1 MTVEG
6 SQCHLATAEFQLVE
20 RGVNNLPV
28 QFERLGGRHSGNQ
41 VEQGSDGAAGGEHS
55 DFVGVVGGLK
65 DALQA
70 TLDPLD
76 KPQPAFQPGWV
87 IGAGQ
92 PALDE
97 QGEDAL
103 ELAAV
108 LRAIAQDMHGIGFA
122 AEQLGQQAADNRFA
136 VELVEGAVCLQ
147 RRNRQAEGAVLIE
160 RGGGGVLLATQV
172 AGDAAIK
179 RETQVCQMATEH
191 LRLFYADGRQDVI
204 VVCTE
209 GGLAMSNQI
218 DAAHVRFPG
227 TLKVWRGYGDACD
240 LSMKKHTLVL
250 KARWSPPAGGLITGS
265 NVSASV
271 CWGIRAWRSAFLRR
285 HMDFLAEYASFLAK
299 TVTLVVAILVVLISF
314 AALRSK
320 GRRKSAGQLQVSKLN
335 DFYKG
340 LRERLESS
348 LLDKDQ
354 LKALRKSESKAEKKK
369 GKQKP
374 EAKPRVFVLDFDG
387 DIKASA
393 TESLRHEI
401 TALLSLATPK
411 DEVVLRLESGGG
423 MVHSYGLASSQLAR
437 IRQAGVPLTVCI
449 DKVAASGGYM
459 MACIGEKIIS
469 APFAILGSI
478 GVVAQLPNV
487 NRLLKKH
494 DIDFEV
500 LTAGEYKRTLTVFG
514 ENTEKGREKF
524 QEDLD
529 ITHQLFKNFVSR
541 YRPQLAIDDVATGE
555 VWLGVAALDKQ
566 LVDELQTSDE
576 YLATKAKTA
585 EVFHLHY
592 AERKSLQERVGLAA
606 SGSVDRV
613 LLTWWSRLTQQRF
626 W

>member
-1 MTVEG
+1 
-6 SQCHLATAEFQLVE
+6 
-20 RGVNNLPV
+20 
-28 QFERLGGRHSGNQ
+28 
-41 VEQGSDGAAGGEHS
+41 
-55 DFVGVVGGLK
+55 
-65 DALQA
+65 
-70 TLDPLD
+70 
-76 KPQPAFQPGWV
+76 
-87 IGAGQ
+87 
-92 PALDE
+92 
-97 QGEDAL
+97 
-103 ELAAV
+103 
-108 LRAIAQDMHGIGFA
+108 
-122 AEQLGQQAADNRFA
+122 
-136 VELVEGAVCLQ
+136 
-147 RRNRQAEGAVLIE
+147 
-160 RGGGGVLLATQV
+160 
-172 AGDAAIK
+172 
-179 RETQVCQMATEH
+179 
-191 LRLFYADGRQDVI
+191 
-204 VVCTE
+204 
-209 GGLAMSNQI
+209 
-218 DAAHVRFPG
+218 
-227 TLKVWRGYGDACD
+227 
-240 LSMKKHTLVL
+240 
-250 KARWSPPAGGLITGS
+250 
-265 NVSASV
+265 
-271 CWGIRAWRSAFLRR
+271 
-285 HMDFLAEYASFLAK
+285 MDFLAEYASFLAK

-354 LKALRKSESKAEKKK
+354 LKALRKAEGKAEKKK
-369 GKQKP
+369 GKQKA

-401 TALLSLATPK
+401 TALLSLATPE

>member
-1 MTVEG
+1 
-6 SQCHLATAEFQLVE
+6 
-20 RGVNNLPV
+20 
-28 QFERLGGRHSGNQ
+28 
-41 VEQGSDGAAGGEHS
+41 
-55 DFVGVVGGLK
+55 
-65 DALQA
+65 
-70 TLDPLD
+70 
-76 KPQPAFQPGWV
+76 
-87 IGAGQ
+87 
-92 PALDE
+92 
-97 QGEDAL
+97 
-103 ELAAV
+103 
-108 LRAIAQDMHGIGFA
+108 
-122 AEQLGQQAADNRFA
+122 
-136 VELVEGAVCLQ
+136 
-147 RRNRQAEGAVLIE
+147 
-160 RGGGGVLLATQV
+160 
-172 AGDAAIK
+172 
-179 RETQVCQMATEH
+179 
-191 LRLFYADGRQDVI
+191 
-204 VVCTE
+204 
-209 GGLAMSNQI
+209 
-218 DAAHVRFPG
+218 
-227 TLKVWRGYGDACD
+227 
-240 LSMKKHTLVL
+240 
-250 KARWSPPAGGLITGS
+250 
-265 NVSASV
+265 
-271 CWGIRAWRSAFLRR
+271 
-285 HMDFLAEYASFLAK
+285 MDFLAEYASFLAK

-354 LKALRKSESKAEKKK
+354 LKALRKSESKTEKKNSK
-369 GKQKP
+369 KKP
-374 EAKPRVFVLDFDG
+374 EARPRVFVLDFDG

-401 TALLSLATPK
+401 TALLSLATPE

-437 IRQAGVPLTVCI
+437 IRQAGVPLTICI

-459 MACIGEKIIS
+459 MACIGNKIIS

-541 YRPQLAIDDVATGE
+541 YRPQLSIDDVATGE

-566 LVDELQTSDE
+566 LVDALQTSDE

>member
-1 MTVEG
+1 
-6 SQCHLATAEFQLVE
+6 
-20 RGVNNLPV
+20 
-28 QFERLGGRHSGNQ
+28 
-41 VEQGSDGAAGGEHS
+41 
-55 DFVGVVGGLK
+55 
-65 DALQA
+65 
-70 TLDPLD
+70 
-76 KPQPAFQPGWV
+76 
-87 IGAGQ
+87 
-92 PALDE
+92 
-97 QGEDAL
+97 
-103 ELAAV
+103 
-108 LRAIAQDMHGIGFA
+108 
-122 AEQLGQQAADNRFA
+122 
-136 VELVEGAVCLQ
+136 
-147 RRNRQAEGAVLIE
+147 
-160 RGGGGVLLATQV
+160 
-172 AGDAAIK
+172 
-179 RETQVCQMATEH
+179 
-191 LRLFYADGRQDVI
+191 
-204 VVCTE
+204 
-209 GGLAMSNQI
+209 
-218 DAAHVRFPG
+218 
-227 TLKVWRGYGDACD
+227 
-240 LSMKKHTLVL
+240 
-250 KARWSPPAGGLITGS
+250 
-265 NVSASV
+265 
-271 CWGIRAWRSAFLRR
+271 
-285 HMDFLAEYASFLAK
+285 MDFLAEYASFLAK
-299 TVTLVVAILVVLISF
+299 TVTLVIAILVVLASF

-320 GRRKSAGQLQVSKLN
+320 GRRKAAGQLQVNKLN

-340 LRERLESS
+340 LRERLEQS

-354 LKALRKSESKAEKKK
+354 LKAVRKSEARAEKKQK
-369 GKQKP
+369 KKP
-374 EAKPRVFVLDFDG
+374 EAKSRVFVLDFDG

-529 ITHQLFKNFVSR
+529 VTHELFKNFVSR
-541 YRPQLAIDDVATGE
+541 YRPQLAINEVATGE
-555 VWLGVAALDKQ
+555 IWLGVAALEKR
-566 LVDELQTSDE
+566 LVDELKTSDE
-576 YLATKAKTA
+576 YLAERAKGA
-585 EVFHLHY
+585 ELFHLHY
-592 AERKSLQERVGLAA
+592 SERKSLQERVGLAA
-606 SGSVDRV
+606 SGSIDRV

>member
-1 MTVEG
+1 MAGPKAGAWVCWRH
-6 SQCHLATAEFQLVE
+6 SARV
-20 RGVNNLPV
+20 
-28 QFERLGGRHSGNQ
+28 FERR
-41 VEQGSDGAAGGEHS
+41 
-55 DFVGVVGGLK
+55 
-65 DALQA
+65 
-70 TLDPLD
+70 
-76 KPQPAFQPGWV
+76 
-87 IGAGQ
+87 I
-92 PALDE
+92 
-97 QGEDAL
+97 
-103 ELAAV
+103 
-108 LRAIAQDMHGIGFA
+108 
-122 AEQLGQQAADNRFA
+122 
-136 VELVEGAVCLQ
+136 
-147 RRNRQAEGAVLIE
+147 
-160 RGGGGVLLATQV
+160 
-172 AGDAAIK
+172 
-179 RETQVCQMATEH
+179 
-191 LRLFYADGRQDVI
+191 
-204 VVCTE
+204 
-209 GGLAMSNQI
+209 
-218 DAAHVRFPG
+218 
-227 TLKVWRGYGDACD
+227 
-240 LSMKKHTLVL
+240 VL
-250 KARWSPPAGGLITGS
+250 KESC
-265 NVSASV
+265 VE
-271 CWGIRAWRSAFLRR
+271 F
-285 HMDFLAEYASFLAK
+285 FAEYASFLAK
-299 TVTLVVAILVVLISF
+299 TVTLVIAILVVLASF

-340 LRERLESS
+340 LRERLEQS

-354 LKALRKSESKAEKKK
+354 LKALRKSQSKTEKKQK
-369 GKQKP
+369 KKP
-374 EAKPRVFVLDFDG
+374 EAKGRVFVLDFDG

-401 TALLSLATPK
+401 TALLTLATPK

-529 ITHQLFKNFVSR
+529 ITHELFKNFVAR
-541 YRPQLAIDDVATGE
+541 YRPQLAIDEVATGE
-555 VWLGVAALDKQ
+555 IWLGIAALDKQ
-566 LVDELQTSDE
+566 LVDELKTSDE
-576 YLATKAKTA
+576 YLSERAKSA
-585 EVFHLHY
+585 ELYHLHY
-592 AERKSLQERVGLAA
+592 AERKSLQERIGMAA

-613 LLTWWSRLTQQRF
+613 LLSWWSRLTQQRF